1 MKKIVITLVSLFWIV
16 NANAEPPSNSVFWLN
31 SVWVRHDG
39 DKIKLKDLGSS
50 PTIISM
56 VFLGCKYSCPLTI
69 QDMREIDEKLQKT
82 AATPHKMV
90 LISIDPDRDTPEAM
104 RKFMKERKLDPTRWI
119 LLSSSSKN
127 IRELAAA
134 LGYNYKKDNAM
145 DFAHSMLTWIFDK
158 NGVKQ
163 FTREA
168 RKQSVDET
176 VAAFK
181 KIRDSTP

>member
-1 MKKIVITLVSLFWIV
+1 
-16 NANAEPPSNSVFWLN
+16 
-31 SVWVRHDG
+31 
-39 DKIKLKDLGSS
+39 
-50 PTIISM
+50 
-56 VFLGCKYSCPLTI
+56 
-69 QDMREIDEKLQKT
+69 MRVIDEKLQKI
-82 AATPHKMV
+82 AASPYKMI

-104 RKFMKERKLDPTRWI
+104 RKFMKERKLDSARWI
-119 LLSSSSKN
+119 LISSSSKN
-127 IRELAAA
+127 VRELAAA
-134 LGYNYKKDNAM
+134 LGYNYKKDEAM

>member
-1 MKKIVITLVSLFWIV
+1 
-16 NANAEPPSNSVFWLN
+16 
-31 SVWVRHDG
+31 
-39 DKIKLKDLGSS
+39 
-50 PTIISM
+50 
-56 VFLGCKYSCPLTI
+56 
-69 QDMREIDEKLQKT
+69 
-82 AATPHKMV
+82 MV

-127 IRELAAA
+127 VRELAAA
-134 LGYNYKKDNAM
+134 LGYNYKKDKAM

-176 VAAFK
+176 VAAFR
-181 KIRDSTP
+181 KINSIP